1 MNDLSHIREDFR
13 ENVSM
18 SDEQR
23 IRFFNQTRW
32 IGYTRAN
39 RIIETLAEYMNR
51 PQRPRTVG
59 LLLTGPSNNGKTTI
73 VNRFMELYGERY
85 MDHEEDPKVPVIVTQ
100 APDRPD
106 ERGLY
111 ASIIDQLWE
120 NYKLT
125 APIIKLRYQAIHL
138 MRLCDVKILI
148 IDELHSLLS
157 GSVIKRKQVLNAL
170 KSLSNEL
177 KIPIVG
183 VGTKDALTVIETDK
197 QHASRF
203 DVMTLPKWKL
213 GPELQRMLVNFE
225 MMLPLKKKS
234 VLGDAKKAR
243 LLHFMSDGNLGDL
256 HRLLID
262 CATKAIKSGK
272 ERIDIDIIKSCFY
285 ADGKTKKPYKVI
297 NLEAQ
302 EV

>member
-1 MNDLSHIREDFR
+1 MNDLSHIREEFR
-13 ENVSM
+13 DKVSL
-18 SDEQR
+18 SDDKR
-23 IRFFNQTRW
+23 IRFMNEPRW

-39 RIIETLAEYMNR
+39 RIIEILAEYMNR

-85 MDHEEDPKVPVIVTQ
+85 MDHEEDPKVPVILTQ

-138 MRLCDVKILI
+138 MRLCDVRILI

-183 VGTKDALTVIETDK
+183 VGTRDALTVIETDK

-203 DVMTLPKWKL
+203 DVMTLPKWDK
-213 GPELQRMLVNFE
+213 GAELQRVLVNFE

-234 VLGDAKKAR
+234 NLADAKKTR
-243 LLHFMSDGNLGDL
+243 LLHFISDGNLGDL

-262 CATKAIKSGK
+262 CATLAIESGK
-272 ERIDIDIIKSCFY
+272 EMIDIDIIKSFY
-285 ADGKTKKPYKVI
+285 SADGKSNKSYREI
-297 NLEAQ
+297 NLEAG